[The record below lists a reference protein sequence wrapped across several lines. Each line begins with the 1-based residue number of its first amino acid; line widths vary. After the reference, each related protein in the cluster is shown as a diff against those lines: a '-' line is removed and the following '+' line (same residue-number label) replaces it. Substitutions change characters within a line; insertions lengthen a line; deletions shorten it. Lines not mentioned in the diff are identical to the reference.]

1 MVKPLHVQNTHE
13 WSQTLSQD
21 LSDIQHTHTH
31 THTHSH
37 THTHT
42 LTQSSYV
49 CDHESTE
56 AEPAVWQLAD
66 DLKNIE
72 TVMVAILSPEKHRC
86 VSGVVV

>member
-1 MVKPLHVQNTHE
+1 M
-13 WSQTLSQD
+13 
-21 LSDIQHTHTH
+21 
-31 THTHSH
+31 
-37 THTHT
+37 
-42 LTQSSYV
+42 

-86 VSGVVV
+86 VSEGVCMERGRSERGGVRGEE